1 MATYNSNIAAIQ
13 AERGTSP
20 EMLLPSTYYGR
31 VRVAAGIVTPDEAW
45 PAGSVIRLA
54 KLPKGARL
62 LSQSQIHF
70 EAGQNASLTVKV
82 GDEKDDARYFA
93 AASPGAAA
101 VSKNLDAN
109 KLGNYVCEAETYLI
123 LTTGAAALAAGKKI
137 TFELYF
143 VLD

>member
-82 GDEKDDARYFA
+82 GDEKDDARYFT

-123 LTTGAAALAAGKKI
+123 LTTGAAALAVGKKI